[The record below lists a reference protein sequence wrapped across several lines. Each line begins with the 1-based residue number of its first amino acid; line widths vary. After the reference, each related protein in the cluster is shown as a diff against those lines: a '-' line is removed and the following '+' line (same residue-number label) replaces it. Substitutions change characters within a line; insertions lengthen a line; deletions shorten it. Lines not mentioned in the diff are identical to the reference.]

1 MGLTLTPC
9 MGRKCHHFINVGKY
23 PRDCAHRPGMGTV
36 KERQSPTFSS
46 PNLSNQLALKRT
58 LIRSRLVKP
67 ETAEKYKALG

>member
-36 KERQSPTFSS
+36 KTKKPDIQLSESFQPVGSEENTNSIPT
-46 PNLSNQLALKRT
+46 
-58 LIRSRLVKP
+58 
-67 ETAEKYKALG
+67 G